1 MKDRHIKEI
10 VKEEYS
16 HAALQA
22 ASGASSCCSTE
33 RSRRD
38 HDPITSNHYS
48 ALETVDLPAEAVAA
62 SLGCGNPTALA
73 RLNPGETVLD
83 LGSGGGIDVLL
94 SAKRVGPTGKVYG
107 LDMTDEMLDFAR
119 ENQRKAGL
127 TNVEFLNGDI
137 EQIPLPDNS
146 VDVIISNCVI
156 NLAADK
162 DRVLAEAFR
171 VLNPGG
177 RFAVSDIVVR
187 GPVPAEIR
195 LSVELWIGC
204 VAGALDESEYRNK
217 LAQAGFQE
225 IDLVP
230 TRVYR
235 MEDARELLA
244 GSGLNLDA
252 VAPQVDGKFISA
264 FVRARKPDVEVDE
277 NCLRL
282 LALHQPA
289 ARDLRFITTA
299 MKIST
304 ELERMSDL
312 AENIAERAIEL
323 NEEPQLKPYIDLPR
337 MGNWTLRMVKESLD
351 SFVNQ
356 DAVLARKVCTDDDFV
371 DDLTEQLFRELMSFM
386 IENPQTISRAIRLT
400 FIGKYIERIADH
412 ATNVAELVVYLVE
425 GKIIRHT
432 VPPTSC

>member
-1 MKDRHIKEI
+1 MDRHFDEELKELKAKI
-10 VKEEYS
+10 LSMGSMVES
-16 HAALQA
+16 QIQGALRA
-22 ASGASSCCSTE
+22 LTE
-33 RSRRD
+33 RDS
-38 HDPITSNHYS
+38 
-48 ALETVDLPAEAVAA
+48 
-62 SLGCGNPTALA
+62 ALA
-73 RLNPGETVLD
+73 R
-83 LGSGGGIDVLL
+83 
-94 SAKRVGPTGKVYG
+94 RVI
-107 LDMTDEMLDFAR
+107 
-119 ENQRKAGL
+119 ENDHGV
-127 TNVEFLNGDI
+127 N
-137 EQIPLPDNS
+137 
-146 VDVIISNCVI
+146 
-156 NLAADK
+156 
-162 DRVLAEAFR
+162 
-171 VLNPGG
+171 
-177 RFAVSDIVVR
+177 
-187 GPVPAEIR
+187 
-195 LSVELWIGC
+195 
-204 VAGALDESEYRNK
+204 AL
-217 LAQAGFQE
+217 
-225 IDLVP
+225 
-230 TRVYR
+230 
-235 MEDARELLA
+235 
-244 GSGLNLDA
+244 
-252 VAPQVDGKFISA
+252 
-264 FVRARKPDVEVDE
+264 DVEVDE

-356 DAVLARKVCTDDDFV
+356 DAVLARMVCTDDDFV

-432 VPPTSC
+432 VPPTSS